1 MPTPIFSEVI
11 DKRCRNFNPQ
21 WFNRFST
28 EDCSY
33 IKLKED
39 FINKNAWYRNTINQL
54 IKVSSEHENLH
65 VFDSLDVMCPNSECK
80 YTSEGKSFYSDQHH
94 LSNYSVRYLIA
105 PKVINFLK
113 EKRILSF

>member
-1 MPTPIFSEVI
+1 MDNNSVWDEH
-11 DKRCRNFNPQ
+11 KLN
-21 WFNRFST
+21 
-28 EDCSY
+28 
-33 IKLKED
+33 KLK
-39 FINKNAWYRNTINQL
+39 KL
-54 IKVSSEHENLH
+54 SSLHENLF

-113 EKRILSF
+113 EKRIISF